1 MQERMQPFDSTL
13 LNNIE
18 GIGLFSLIFTQ
29 IVSILYLYIDT
40 RTAATG
46 KKDLT
51 LEIAITLVLLFANIL
66 VVSTM
71 IGGYLYA
78 WAVHRRR
85 ANMEYLVFEEQRDEP
100 YGAVTKIKNPH
111 VEPPTRLKLFR
122 TIVDCAVYFKP
133 SMASETTGEIAESGN
148 LVLMDGTVEVNN
160 CVCVCVW
167 RRRRL
172 EMRIGEEEE
181 EERGERGGGGGGFE
195 ALATHLSLSCFII
208 SSLSPPSDRERN
220 TLRSA
225 AADAKLSS

>member
-160 CVCVCVW
+160 CVCVAEEKARDEK
-167 RRRRL
+167 RRRRG
-172 EMRIGEEEE
+172 RR
-181 EERGERGGGGGGFE
+181 RGERGVGGGGFE
-195 ALATHLSLSCFII
+195 ELATHLSLSCFII

>member
-160 CVCVCVW
+160 CVCVAEEKARDEN
-167 RRRRL
+167 RRRRG
-172 EMRIGEEEE
+172 RR
-181 EERGERGGGGGGFE
+181 RGERGGGGGGFE